1 MKWGIIFMGFLYQ
14 YLWFFFFYSFLGWCS
29 EVCFAAIKN
38 GHFVNRGLLNGPY
51 CPIYGFGVC
60 IVVFCLTPLED
71 SIPMLFAGSVIV
83 ASALEFVTGFLLEKL
98 FHQKWWDYSHM
109 PFNIGG
115 YICPLF
121 SLLWGLVCV
130 FIFKFIHP
138 LTAKL
143 ISAIP
148 PALGL
153 PLLCVMCIAIFTD
166 LAATVATILKL
177 NQKLRRL
184 DELAARMRAASDD
197 IGSVLSD
204 RTLTLAARGAER
216 RSRRTEKAAA
226 CAQEDAARRAAREKA
241 IQRRNAALRELK
253 AANEELLST
262 YHFGQRRL
270 LRAFPHMRSVHHAE
284 ALEQMKQR
292 LRSLK
297 K

>member
-1 MKWGIIFMGFLYQ
+1 MDFLYQ
-14 YLWFFFFYSFLGWCS
+14 YLWFFFFYAFLGWCS

-38 GHFVNRGLLNGPY
+38 GCFVNRGFLNGPY

-71 SIPMLFAGSVIV
+71 NVAMLFIGSVIV

-98 FHQKWWDYSHM
+98 FHQKWWDYSHV

-121 SLLWGLVCV
+121 SLLWGLACV

-138 LTAKL
+138 LTVKL
-143 ISAIP
+143 VSVIP
-148 PALGL
+148 HALGV
-153 PLLCVMCIAIFTD
+153 PLLCIMCIGIFTD
-166 LAATVATILKL
+166 LAATVSTVLKL

-197 IGSVLSD
+197 IGSALSD

-216 RSRRTEKAAA
+216 RSRRAEKAAA

-241 IQRRNAALRELK
+241 VQRRNAALRELK

-292 LRSLK
+292 LRNLK